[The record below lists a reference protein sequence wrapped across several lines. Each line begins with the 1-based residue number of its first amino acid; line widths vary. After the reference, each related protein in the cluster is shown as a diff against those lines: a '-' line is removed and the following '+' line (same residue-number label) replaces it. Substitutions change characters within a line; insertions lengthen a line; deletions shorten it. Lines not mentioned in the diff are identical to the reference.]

1 MALTTYEEI
10 KRQLTEDYDRENL
23 NEDVVYEIADN
34 NVPVYYADTI
44 EEWQLLPG
52 EYSDTWQGLQEING
66 DTTITSL
73 MNVDLYNYYLELTEK
88 AYAEIT
94 GEAN

>member
-1 MALTTYEEI
+1 MLTSYEEI

-23 NEDVVYEIADN
+23 TEDVVYEIADN

-44 EEWQLLPG
+44 AEWQALPS

-66 DTTITSL
+66 DTTITGL
-73 MNVDLYNYYLELTEK
+73 MNVDLYSYYLELTEK

-94 GEAN
+94 GEEN

>member
-1 MALTTYEEI
+1 MLTSYEEI
-10 KRQLTEDYDRENL
+10 KRQITEDYDRENL
-23 NEDVVYEIADN
+23 TEDIVYEVADN

-52 EYSDTWQGLQEING
+52 EHSNTWQGLQEINE

-73 MNVDLYNYYLELTEK
+73 MNVDLYNYYLELAEK

-94 GEAN
+94 EEA

>member
-1 MALTTYEEI
+1 MLTSYEEI

-23 NEDVVYEIADN
+23 TEDVVYEIADN

-44 EEWQLLPG
+44 EEWQLLPS
-52 EYSDTWQGLQEING
+52 EYSNTWQGLQEING

-94 GEAN
+94 GEEN